1 MDKFLDS
8 FQGDSPALQA
18 IGKYGYKVY
27 EQRELILMYSHL
39 LASAL
44 FPIYIGSHASLQ
56 RPPSAKP
63 PPKTKTITA
72 KPEDDE
78 DDDLD
83 EEPTREGLSPSD
95 AILFP
100 LLAGLTLGSL
110 YFVIKV
116 LKKPELLNKIL
127 NYYFSSIGVFG
138 VGKLAADSLNVITSF
153 VFPNVWSDSTSTYY
167 IDPLLSQQVTGEV
180 KRARTQTHRKFTDKS
195 NPFPGISSSLSLTD
209 RLQRHVWS
217 LRALVKKHWI
227 LRASIHGIAA
237 SKSKIRLNDI
247 TGLLLGLITITLYNT
262 AAKPWWLTNIIGF
275 GFCYGTLQI
284 MSPTTFFTGSLVLT
298 GLFFYDITMV
308 FYTPLMVTVAT
319 QLDAP
324 IKLVIPGGKGGRG
337 GMLGLGDV
345 VLPGIMMALALRFD
359 LYLHYH
365 NLSQKSQSTEYIEA
379 TGSWGDR
386 FWTRRL
392 SPSAPALD
400 DQLTTA
406 NGGRFRKTYFT
417 ASVVGYIIGMLVT
430 LVILNVYNHAQPAL
444 LYLVPG
450 VLIALWGT
458 AAVKGEWGLMWNYT
472 EDGSIDVAN
481 EGKEKEKEGDDEKKI
496 EDEKKKEA
504 AKAEGHAHHVFLFS
518 LSEPKTKSAGLGR
531 GVMGGVQK
539 DVQIIAG

>member
-8 FQGDSPALQA
+8 FQGDSPTIQT
-18 IGKYGYKVY
+18 IGKYGYKTY

-63 PPKTKTITA
+63 AAKKKLLSSKT
-72 KPEDDE
+72 EDDE
-78 DDDLD
+78 DDDFE

-100 LLAGLTLGSL
+100 LLAGLTLGFL

-138 VGKLAADSLNVITSF
+138 VGKLAADSLNVLTGFI
-153 VFPNVWSDSTSTYY
+153 FPNVWSDSTTTYY
-167 IDPLLSQQVTGEV
+167 IDPLFSQQVTGEV
-180 KRARTQTHRKFTDKS
+180 KRARTATHREFTDKT
-195 NPFPGISSSLSLTD
+195 NPFPGIFSNLILTE
-209 RLQRHVWS
+209 RLQRHTWS
-217 LRALVKKHWI
+217 LRALLKKHWI
-227 LRASIHGIAA
+227 LRASVHGIAS

-247 TGLLLGLITITLYNT
+247 SGLIIGLVTIILYNT

-275 GFCYGTLQI
+275 GFCYGTLQL
-284 MSPTTFFTGSLVLT
+284 MSPTTFFTGSLVLI

-365 NLSQKSQSTEYIEA
+365 YLSKSTPKEEPATYIEA
-379 TGSWGDR
+379 TSSWGDR
-386 FWTRRL
+386 FWTRSL
-392 SPSAPALD
+392 SPSSPPLD
-400 DQLTTA
+400 NTLTTA
-406 NGGRFRKTYFT
+406 TGGRFKKTYFY
-417 ASVVGYIIGMLVT
+417 ASVVGYILAMFVT
-430 LVILNVYNHAQPAL
+430 LYILNVYNHAQPAL

-450 VLIALWGT
+450 VLGALWGT
-458 AAVKGEWGLMWNYT
+458 ALLRGESGLMWRYT
-472 EDGSIDVAN
+472 EDGSIDVAG
-481 EGKEKEKEGDDEKKI
+481 EKVEKDEKEKDGGEKK
-496 EDEKKKEA
+496 EDGKGKEEKKGEA
-504 AKAEGHAHHVFLFS
+504 HSHHVFLFS
-518 LSEPKTKSAGLGR
+518 LSEPKTKSGVLGN
-531 GVMGGVQK
+531 GKVGKGDLV
-539 DVQIIAG
+539 IG

>member
-1 MDKFLDS
+1 MEEVVGYTLKMDKIFDS
-8 FQGDSPALQA
+8 LQGDSPILQT
-18 IGKYGYKVY
+18 IGRYGYKVY
-27 EQRELILMYSHL
+27 EQRELILMYTHL

-63 PPKTKTITA
+63 APKSKSSTSDE
-72 KPEDDE
+72 EDE
-78 DDDLD
+78 DLD
-83 EEPTREGLSPSD
+83 EEPSREGLSPSD

-100 LLAGLTLGSL
+100 LLAGLTLGFL

-138 VGKLAADSLNVITSF
+138 VGKLAADSLNVLTSF
-153 VFPNVWSDSTSTYY
+153 VFPNVWSDSTSTFY

-195 NPFPGISSSLSLTD
+195 NPFPGILSSLVLTD
-209 RLQRHVWS
+209 RLQRHAWS

-227 LRASIHGIAA
+227 LRASVHGVAT

-247 TGLLLGLITITLYNT
+247 TGLLIGVVTIVLYNT

-275 GFCYGTLQI
+275 GFRYGTLQL
-284 MSPTTFFTGSLVLT
+284 MSPTTFFTGSLVLV
-298 GLFFYDITMV
+298 GLFFYDIAMV

-365 NLSQKSQSTEYIEA
+365 YLNKRSQPSTYIEA

-386 FWTRRL
+386 FWTRKL
-392 SPSAPALD
+392 SSSAPLLD
-400 DQLTTA
+400 NVLTSA
-406 NGGRFRKTYFT
+406 NGGSFKKTYFN
-417 ASVVGYIIGMLVT
+417 ASLVGYIVAMLVT
-430 LVILNVYNHAQPAL
+430 LYILNVYNHAQPAL

-458 AAVKGEWGLMWNYT
+458 AAAKGELGLMWGYT
-472 EDGSIDVAN
+472 EDGSIDVA
-481 EGKEKEKEGDDEKKI
+481 GDEKENADEKK
-496 EDEKKKEA
+496 DEEIKKKE
-504 AKAEGHAHHVFLFS
+504 KSEGQSHHVFLFS
-518 LSEPKTKSAGLGR
+518 LSEPKTR
-531 GVMGGVQK
+531 GGVLGNGALGK
-539 DVQIIAG
+539 DVQIVA